1 MSKIKIS
8 VIIPAYNVERY
19 IGECLDSLQ
28 KQGIDDMEIICVD
41 DASTDNTLSIIES
54 FAKCDNR
61 IQVIR
66 HERNRKLSVSRNDG
80 WNRAR
85 GEYIYNLDS
94 DDYLIEGSLAELY
107 VIAIKNNLDVLSF
120 SGEAFVDDSLVLS
133 GQDVR
138 YMDRYDSYMRRGEYS
153 GCQSGPE
160 IFAQL
165 LDNNDPIGNWS
176 LHLIK
181 REMLLKN
188 KLSVNTEIVY
198 DEDDLFPIYMYAQR
212 AMCIKKVCY
221 MRRFRS
227 DSIVTSKKTLEKA
240 EDIMIRMINDM
251 KLWDKLSFSEELNA
265 RLEQYFRLSQQSL
278 MNMINGLN
286 VEEMEKE
293 YTKLWKHPM
302 SKFLF
307 DYYVLKKSRYR
318 NLSEQV
324 LKELQKKNDIVLYG
338 AGLVAEDVANLLE
351 SRGILHYKV
360 VVTNKRDVEQ
370 KFRNREIYEAS
381 YWKGDW
387 ENTTVIIAINAR
399 GARDSICN
407 FLHIQGCTKIIMA
420 D

>member
-1 MSKIKIS
+1 MSFERKKMSKIKIS

-307 DYYVLKKSRYR
+307 DYYVSLF
-318 NLSEQV
+318 E
-324 LKELQKKNDIVLYG
+324 
-338 AGLVAEDVANLLE
+338 
-351 SRGILHYKV
+351 
-360 VVTNKRDVEQ
+360 
-370 KFRNREIYEAS
+370 
-381 YWKGDW
+381 
-387 ENTTVIIAINAR
+387 
-399 GARDSICN
+399 
-407 FLHIQGCTKIIMA
+407 KI
-420 D
+420 